1 MLRPTFNERTALD
14 IKARIVKWLLN
25 HFMDSANWEV
35 NWSSGNFTTKHY
47 RYKFPTVQD
56 LANSGI
62 FDDTAD
68 SIVLRVL
75 KDMNGFGNL
84 QLRSNPASKHP
95 ATREIVLNRS
105 RMPLPEGVT
114 ATDGSYRTS
123 DLSVLGGAR

>member
-1 MLRPTFNERTALD
+1 MMLRPTFNERTALD
-14 IKARIVKWLLN
+14 IKARIVKWLHS
-25 HFMDSANWEV
+25 HFTDEKNWTHEIE
-35 NWSSGNFTTKHY
+35 TTKDY

-84 QLRSNPASKHP
+84 QLRSNPTDKRP
-95 ATREIVLNRS
+95 AAREIVLNRS
-105 RMPLPEGVT
+105 RLPLPEGVIERH
-114 ATDGSYRTS
+114 GIYRTF
-123 DLSVLGGAR
+123 DLSVLGGAL